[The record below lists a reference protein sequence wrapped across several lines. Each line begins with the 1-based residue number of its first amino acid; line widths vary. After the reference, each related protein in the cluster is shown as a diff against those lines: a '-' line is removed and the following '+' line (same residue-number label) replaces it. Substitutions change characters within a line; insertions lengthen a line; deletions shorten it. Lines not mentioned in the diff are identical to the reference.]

1 MGHQMEQ
8 VASCAEPM
16 GRTMIILGIDTA
28 TDSVSVAL
36 GEGTRVLAHSE
47 VVSDRQHVEALTPM
61 IDFVCKQA
69 DVSFRELGAIAAD
82 IGPGLFTGMRVGIA
96 AAKAIAF
103 SLNLPIIGVCAL
115 DVLAAAAPRTDSV
128 VVSVIDARRR
138 EVYWAMHRII
148 EDELTQV
155 RAPCVGPVTEL
166 VADVLE
172 RSQRAQFVGNGALR
186 YRNDIVG
193 ALGTS
198 LQGCEF
204 ADERYSRPTA
214 ATLVLL
220 AHRLAVEERWQSA
233 YEVSPLYLRPPDAE
247 IHWSTRSSS

>member
-1 MGHQMEQ
+1 
-8 VASCAEPM
+8 
-16 GRTMIILGIDTA
+16 MIILGIDTA

-47 VVSDRQHVEALTPM
+47 VVSDRQHAEALTPM

-69 DVSFRELGAIAAD
+69 DVSFRELGAIAVD

-103 SLNLPIIGVCAL
+103 SLDLPIIGICAL
-115 DVLAAAAPRTDSV
+115 DVLAAAAPCTDSV

-138 EVYWAMHRII
+138 EIYWAMYRTI
-148 EDELTQV
+148 EDELMQV
-155 RAPCVGPVTEL
+155 NAPRVGSVAKLVT
-166 VADVLE
+166 DVLE
-172 RSQRAQFVGNGALR
+172 RFQSAQFVGNGALR
-186 YRNDIVG
+186 YRNDIVE

-204 ADERYSRPTA
+204 ADQRFSRPSA
-214 ATLVLL
+214 ATVVAL
-220 AHRLAVEERWQSA
+220 AHGRVMEERWQSA
-233 YEVSPLYLRPPDAE
+233 QEVSPLYLRLPDAE
-247 IHWSTRSSS
+247 INWSTRSVS